1 MKTVHQH
8 FETIAITAFI
18 AKQEIIVR
26 CKDNNTYRG
35 FVQRDMTE
43 KGFSLDEQLIHWVD
57 IVEIQL
63 TDQYFHFWEDI
74 LHLKKP
80 TS

>member
-1 MKTVHQH
+1 
-8 FETIAITAFI
+8 
-18 AKQEIIVR
+18 
-26 CKDNNTYRG
+26 
-35 FVQRDMTE
+35 MTE

-74 LHLKKP
+74 LHLKAP